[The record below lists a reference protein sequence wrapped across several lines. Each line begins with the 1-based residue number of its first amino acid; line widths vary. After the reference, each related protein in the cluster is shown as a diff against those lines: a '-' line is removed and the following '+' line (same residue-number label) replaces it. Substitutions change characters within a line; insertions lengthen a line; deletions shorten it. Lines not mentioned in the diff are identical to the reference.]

1 MSPRV
6 LFLFPFPSF
15 WLFQSLA
22 LLYLESFS
30 VVFHVCFCLM
40 VLPYQ
45 CVCRFFYYYYYYY
58 YYYYFYYCCY
68 YYYGNNYYHHP
79 KQPLFQENKDLS
91 ITSLV
96 KCSNVV
102 FRVCSF
108 TTINLLC
115 IFEYINISPPPISNH
130 RPWTWRA
137 FVSSFSRTNP
147 YDLTFFICSRT
158 WTWKQGA
165 FGVFFSL
172 VYIILLSLR
181 IWGAEERW
189 VHTKN

>member
-1 MSPRV
+1 MIIIV
-6 LFLFPFPSF
+6 IITTNINNND
-15 WLFQSLA
+15 
-22 LLYLESFS
+22 
-30 VVFHVCFCLM
+30 
-40 VLPYQ
+40 
-45 CVCRFFYYYYYYY
+45 YYYYHYYS
-58 YYYYFYYCCY
+58 
-68 YYYGNNYYHHP
+68 NNYYHHHP
-79 KQPLFQENKDLS
+79 KQPLFQENKGLS
-91 ITSLV
+91 ISSLV

-115 IFEYINISPPPISNH
+115 IFEYMNISPPPISNH

-158 WTWKQGA
+158 WTWKQSA
-165 FGVFFSL
+165 FGLFFSL
-172 VYIILLSLR
+172 AYKGLYCLSLC
-181 IWGAEERW
+181 IWEVEEKW